1 MGALPTHEQRDRAE
15 GSPPPASG
23 SDPGVWLTDRDPGEL
38 LGVRRVVVSL
48 RDAESIVVAELP
60 TKPEATALAEQILE
74 AVERAAAAGRW
85 AEIGDRLVR
94 PEAILSVDI
103 EHAE

>member
-38 LGVRRVVVSL
+38 
-48 RDAESIVVAELP
+48 
-60 TKPEATALAEQILE
+60 ATALAEQILE